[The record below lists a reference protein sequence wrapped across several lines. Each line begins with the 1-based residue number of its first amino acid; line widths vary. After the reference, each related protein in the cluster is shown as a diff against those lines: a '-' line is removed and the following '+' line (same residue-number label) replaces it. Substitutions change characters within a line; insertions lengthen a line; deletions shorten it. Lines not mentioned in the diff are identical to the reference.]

1 MNNILRYLKRKGGFA
16 RMNELRAASFQT
28 RDIAKLVQEGKI
40 EKVKSGLYKLPKI
53 DVSTNINASLVEVSH
68 AVPRGIIALASALA
82 HYELTTFVPSE
93 IYVAIPLSEKPPKI
107 KYPPLRIFYY
117 PTRFYSVGIDEIKT
131 SAGTV
136 RMYNKEKT
144 ICDMF
149 RYRKKIGEDLAL
161 EALKNYLRRKDSNIR
176 RLSEFA
182 IICRVK
188 TVMLPY
194 IKAMVS

>member
-1 MNNILRYLKRKGGFA
+1 MNDILRYLKRKGGFA

-28 RDIAKLVQEGKI
+28 RDIAVLVQEGKI

-53 DVSTNINASLVEVSH
+53 DISTDINASLVEVSH
-68 AVPRGIIALASALA
+68 AVPKGIIALASALA

-107 KYPPLRIFYY
+107 QYPPLRFFYF
-117 PTRFYSVGIDEIKT
+117 PARFYGVGIDEIRT

-136 RMYNKEKT
+136 RMYNMEKS
-144 ICDMF
+144 ICDIF
-149 RYRKKIGEDLAL
+149 RYRRKIGEDLAL
-161 EALKNYLRRKDSNIR
+161 EALKNYLRRKNSNIKK
-176 RLSEFA
+176 LQEFA
-182 IICRVK
+182 VICRVK

-194 IKAMVS
+194 MKAMVS

>member
-1 MNNILRYLKRKGGFA
+1 MNDILSYLKRKGGFA

-28 RDIAKLVQEGKI
+28 RDIAKLVEQGKI
-40 EKVKSGLYKLPKI
+40 DKVKAGLYKLPQI
-53 DVSTNINASLVEVSH
+53 DIATNINISFVEVCH
-68 AVPRGIIALASALA
+68 AVPKGIIALASALA

-93 IYVAIPLSEKPPKI
+93 IYVAIPLSEKPPRI
-107 KYPPLRIFYY
+107 KYPPIRFFYY
-117 PTRFYSVGIDEIKT
+117 PVRFYSIGVDEIKT

-136 RMYNKEKT
+136 RIYNKEKT

-149 RYRKKIGEDLAL
+149 RYRKKIGENLPL

-176 RLSEFA
+176 KLHQYAVS
-182 IICRVK
+182 CRVK
-188 TVMLPY
+188 TIIVPY

>member
-1 MNNILRYLKRKGGFA
+1 MNDILRYLKRKGGFA

-28 RDIAKLVQEGKI
+28 RDIAILVQEGKI

-53 DVSTNINASLVEVSH
+53 DVSTDINASLVEASH
-68 AVPRGIIALASALA
+68 AVPKGIIALASALA

-107 KYPPLRIFYY
+107 QYPPLRFFYF
-117 PTRFYSVGIDEIKT
+117 PARFYGVGIDEIRT

-136 RMYNKEKT
+136 RMYTMEKS

-149 RYRKKIGEDLAL
+149 RYRRKIGEDLAL
-161 EALKNYLRRKDSNIR
+161 EALKNYLRRKNSNIKK
-176 RLSEFA
+176 LQEFA
-182 IICRVK
+182 VICRVK

>member
-28 RDIAKLVQEGKI
+28 REIAKLVKQGKI
-40 EKVKSGLYKLPKI
+40 EKVKSGLYKLPEI
-53 DVSTNINASLVEVSH
+53 DVSTEVDASLVEVSH
-68 AVPRGIIALASALA
+68 AVPKGIIALASALA
-82 HYELTTFVPSE
+82 HYDLTTFVPSE
-93 IYVAIPLSEKPPKI
+93 IYVAIPLSDKPPKI
-107 KYPPLRIFYY
+107 EFPPIRFFYY
-117 PTRFYSVGIDEIKT
+117 PRQFYSVGIEEIKT

-149 RYRKKIGEDLAL
+149 RYRNKIGENLAL
-161 EALKNYLRRKDSNIR
+161 EALKNYLRRKDSNIKK
-176 RLSEFA
+176 LNEFA

-194 IKAMVS
+194 IRAMVS

>member
-1 MNNILRYLKRKGGFA
+1 MNDILRYLKRKGGFA

-28 RDIAKLVQEGKI
+28 RDIAVLVQEGKI

-53 DVSTNINASLVEVSH
+53 DVSTDINASLVEASH
-68 AVPRGIIALASALA
+68 AVPKGIIALASALA

-107 KYPPLRIFYY
+107 QYPPLRFFYF
-117 PTRFYSVGIDEIKT
+117 PARFYGVGIDEIRT

-136 RMYNKEKT
+136 RMYTMEKS

-149 RYRKKIGEDLAL
+149 RYRRKIGEDLAL
-161 EALKNYLRRKDSNIR
+161 EALKNYLRRKNSNIKK
-176 RLSEFA
+176 LQEFA
-182 IICRVK
+182 VICRVK